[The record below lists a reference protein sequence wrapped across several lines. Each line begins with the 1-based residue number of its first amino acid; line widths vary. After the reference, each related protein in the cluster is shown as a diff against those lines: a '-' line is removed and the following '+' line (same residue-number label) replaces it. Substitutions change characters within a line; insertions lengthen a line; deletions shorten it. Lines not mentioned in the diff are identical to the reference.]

1 MVNHVEKQP
10 VYIVHSLCHTFKK
23 QVGHTKLKTLILA
36 AMYTNLNKIKQLEG
50 ASYSEVM
57 KNLNH
62 TYKPSEIVSKAVDL
76 YLEVFE
82 MDSKNALNLLRLL
95 VQLGDPIKIQ
105 EFMRTYVTGSEI
117 PGIL

>member
-1 MVNHVEKQP
+1 
-10 VYIVHSLCHTFKK
+10 
-23 QVGHTKLKTLILA
+23 
-36 AMYTNLNKIKQLEG
+36 
-50 ASYSEVM
+50 M
-57 KNLNH
+57 KNLNQ

-95 VQLGDPIKIQ
+95 VQLGDPNKILK
-105 EFMRTYVTGSEI
+105 FMSTYVKGSEI